1 MHVHYVIYYPFRQL
15 YLAKKVV
22 CFEHTSKNAEQI
34 LERYIKKIPYRQSP
48 VTRTCANHNSMSNMY
63 MHVQYSQKDR
73 TTDFYTILR
82 SVRAVSLHC
91 GSAKLALVRYGR
103 VRTWQELLGK
113 HCAS

>member
-1 MHVHYVIYYPFRQL
+1 MYTTLYTTSFRQL
-15 YLAKKVV
+15 YPAKKVV

-34 LERYIKKIPYRQSP
+34 LERYIKKIHIVNRS
-48 VTRTCANHNSMSNMY
+48 VTRTCANHNGMSNMY

-91 GSAKLALVRYGR
+91 GSAKLALVRTDGYVLGR
-103 VRTWQELLGK
+103 NY
-113 HCAS
+113 